1 MKAGRVQVK
10 AEDVIDAPERI
21 GASPFSNFLRYYR
34 RKHPR
39 MKMRRILREA
49 PAQWSLLTKR
59 QRNLFEKQVGAGL
72 D

>member
-1 MKAGRVQVK
+1 MGRVQVK
-10 AEDVIDAPERI
+10 AQDVIDAPERV
-21 GASPFSNFLRYYR
+21 GTSPFANFLRYFR

-39 MKMRRILREA
+39 MAMRRILREA
-49 PAQWSLLTKR
+49 PIQWKLLTKR